1 MPNRPALS
9 YLGLS
14 DVGCLNTS
22 LVAVINEQD
31 KISLWP
37 NEVMWIEKKLFQ
49 VQK

>member
-1 MPNRPALS
+1 MGWVMWVAWIHP
-9 YLGLS
+9 
-14 DVGCLNTS
+14 

-31 KISLWP
+31 KISLLP